1 MSGVSASPST
11 IAQALADPVRFRIVE
26 RLADAP
32 AAVSELVLLSGESQ
46 SNVSN
51 HLAVLRAQGLVT
63 VTRIGRQ
70 RVYEVADP
78 SVGQLVESLGMIA
91 GRGSERLK
99 LSPPLARARTCYDHL
114 AGRLGV
120 AIFDTL
126 VARRVILHPA
136 ARYRGPVVLGPAG
149 ERVFGSLGVEL
160 DEVHRE
166 RRQFATACGDW
177 SERRAHLG
185 GALGA
190 ALWVQTLEHGWVVR
204 KPGTRVIVVTPKG
217 RRAFER
223 DLGVPR
229 EALAT

>member
-126 VARRVILHPA
+126 VGRRAILHPA

-149 ERVFGSLGVEL
+149 ERVFGLLGVEL

-190 ALWVQTLEHGWVVR
+190 ALWVRTLEHGWVLR

-223 DLGVPR
+223 DLGVPP
-229 EALAT
+229 EALKA

>member
-1 MSGVSASPST
+1 MSGASPST

-26 RLADAP
+26 RLTDGP
-32 AAVSELVLLSGESQ
+32 AG
-46 SNVSN
+46 
-51 HLAVLRAQGLVT
+51 
-63 VTRIGRQ
+63 
-70 RVYEVADP
+70 VYEVADP

-99 LSPPLARARTCYDHL
+99 LSPALARARTCYDHL

-166 RRQFATACGDW
+166 RRHFATACGDW

-204 KPGTRVIVVTPKG
+204 KPGTRVIVVTPRG

-229 EALAT
+229 EALTT

>member
-1 MSGVSASPST
+1 MSGASASPST
-11 IAQALADPVRFRIVE
+11 IAQALADPVRFRIME
-26 RLADAP
+26 RLTDGP

-78 SVGQLVESLGMIA
+78 AVGQLVESLGMIA
-91 GRGSERLK
+91 GHGSERLK
-99 LSPPLARARTCYDHL
+99 LSPSLARARTCYDHL

-126 VARRVILHPA
+126 VARRAILHPA

-149 ERVFGSLGVEL
+149 ERVFGSFGVEL

-223 DLGVPR
+223 DLGVPP
-229 EALAT
+229 EALRA

>member
-1 MSGVSASPST
+1 MSGASPST

-26 RLADAP
+26 RLTDGP
-32 AAVSELVLLSGESQ
+32 AG
-46 SNVSN
+46 
-51 HLAVLRAQGLVT
+51 
-63 VTRIGRQ
+63 
-70 RVYEVADP
+70 VYEVADP

-99 LSPPLARARTCYDHL
+99 LSPALARARTCYDHL

-126 VARRVILHPA
+126 VARHAILHPA
-136 ARYRGPVVLGPAG
+136 ARYRGPAG
-149 ERVFGSLGVEL
+149 ERVFRSLGVEL
-160 DEVHRE
+160 DELFRE

-190 ALWVQTLEHGWVVR
+190 ALWVQ
-204 KPGTRVIVVTPKG
+204 
-217 RRAFER
+217 
-223 DLGVPR
+223 
-229 EALAT
+229 

>member
-1 MSGVSASPST
+1 MASTSPSPST
-11 IAQALADPVRFRIVE
+11 IAQALADAVRFRIME
-26 RLADAP
+26 RLTDGP
-32 AAVSELVLLSGESQ
+32 AAVSELVVLSEESQ

-70 RVYEVADP
+70 RVYELAGP

-91 GRGSERLK
+91 GHGSERLK
-99 LSPPLARARTCYDHL
+99 LSPSLARARTCYDHL

-126 VARRVILHPA
+126 VTRRAILHPT

-149 ERVFGSLGVEL
+149 ERVFGSLGIEL

-166 RRQFATACGDW
+166 RRQFAAACGDW

-204 KPGTRVIVVTPKG
+204 KPGSRVIVVTPKG
-217 RRAFER
+217 QRAFAR
-223 DLGVPR
+223 NLGVPR
-229 EALAT
+229 EALTA

>member
-99 LSPPLARARTCYDHL
+99 LSPALARARTCYDL
-114 AGRLGV
+114 IAGRWYS
-120 AIFDTL
+120 D
-126 VARRVILHPA
+126 
-136 ARYRGPVVLGPAG
+136 
-149 ERVFGSLGVEL
+149 
-160 DEVHRE
+160 
-166 RRQFATACGDW
+166 
-177 SERRAHLG
+177 RRASGCFAASASSSMSYSASAASLRPRAAT
-185 GALGA
+185 GASAGHTSA
-190 ALWVQTLEHGWVVR
+190 ALWG
-204 KPGTRVIVVTPKG
+204 PPCGS
-217 RRAFER
+217 RRSNTGGSSASR
-223 DLGVPR
+223 AP
-229 EALAT
+229 A